1 MKSSFLSL
9 ATRVG
14 LLVPTHG
21 ACPILFVLR
30 VVKQSKTGLA
40 EDSWEPRIDI
50 GHLVKVFPNVGVTRL
65 SRPFDLGL
73 TVPVQLPAILS
84 FLPPS

>member
-1 MKSSFLSL
+1 MRSSFLSL

-14 LLVPTHG
+14 LLVSTHS
-21 ACPILFVLR
+21 ACPVLFVLQ
-30 VVKQSKTGLA
+30 VVKQSKAGLA
-40 EDSWEPRIDI
+40 EDSWEARIDI
-50 GHLVKVFPNVGVTRL
+50 GYLVKVFPNVGVTRL

-73 TVPVQLPAILS
+73 TVPVQLLAILG